1 MMASLAPEYPFELQ
15 VKNTFL
21 HSPMGHHWYTEGVS
35 AMRRVASA
43 PSLHQGCV
51 DDVFDALEYGS
62 AEVMLAS
69 ADAGDRLCLAKPP
82 PSVLL
87 LANSSTPKSA
97 GEGDAEASSADECTD
112 IDGHNSSS
120 AERASPRCGSLVLS
134 PSSSTS
140 ASGSFRSNSPTPCDS
155 FASEVVFPT
164 VGVQEVEQKN
174 SAPILRLAAV
184 LLALDAPVSEPVV
197 PEVPSLGSRGHLS
210 GQCKP
215 CMFVWRKVGCHNG
228 AACSFCHLCNPGD
241 LCKQR
246 RKDKAEHRRWQSGS
260 IATSTGPDE
269 FQHFAGSGW
278 F

>member
-112 IDGHNSSS
+112 IDGHNSGS
-120 AERASPRCGSLVLS
+120 ADGASPRCGSPVLS
-134 PSSSTS
+134 PSSTS
-140 ASGSFRSNSPTPCDS
+140 ASGGSFRSNSPTPCDS

-164 VGVQEVEQKN
+164 VGVQEVEQKKQC
-174 SAPILRLAAV
+174 SYFAPGSSTFGIGRARV
-184 LLALDAPVSEPVV
+184 RT
-197 PEVPSLGSRGHLS
+197 GRSRGAQFGFQGALVRPMQTLHVCLEEGWLPQWRGMQLLPPLQPRRFVQTTQE
-210 GQCKP
+210 GQ
-215 CMFVWRKVGCHNG
+215 G
-228 AACSFCHLCNPGD
+228 
-241 LCKQR
+241 
-246 RKDKAEHRRWQSGS
+246 
-260 IATSTGPDE
+260 
-269 FQHFAGSGW
+269 
-278 F
+278 